1 MPRVNTGASATARPR
16 LDAWLVANGLAA
28 SRERAQALVMAGRVR
43 VDGRPATKPG
53 TALRASARVE
63 LLPGPEHVGRGAVK
77 LEGALGEFAL
87 DVRGRVAVDV
97 GASTGGF
104 TETLLRHGA
113 ARVFAVDVGRGQL
126 HESLRSDPRVVPRE
140 RVNARALS
148 THDVPEPCGLATLDV
163 SFISATRILPALRA
177 VLAPGADVLVLVKP
191 QFEVGRAQVG
201 RGGLVK
207 DPALHVQA
215 MRHVAECAVRACGFA
230 LLGCCASPIAGSE
243 GNREFFLHLRLD
255 ADGLPEGAWS
265 EAFERALADGEA
277 GKAAPPPSVTSAP
290 EPSRGAPVEPAVTVP
305 EARWPGARAVGI
317 LARADL
323 VEASGLLRELTS
335 FLRARGLRVCLEERT
350 ARLAD
355 GGLAPG
361 SEAVPDRELAA
372 QVDMVIVLGGDGT
385 LLAAS
390 RLLEPAV
397 PVLAVNFGS
406 LGFLTE
412 VALNELFP
420 TLERAL
426 AGECRLEERRLLR
439 AQVARAGRAPA
450 CDDVLN
456 DVVVTN
462 AASSRLLDLDV
473 AVDGRFVSSF
483 RADGLIVSS
492 PTGSTAYNLS
502 AGGPILHPLL
512 PALVVTPICP
522 HMLSHRPLVVLDHS
536 TVEVRVRPARDLD
549 AHVAFDGQR
558 GLDLAPGET
567 LTVTRSPR
575 VLRLIKTPARDYFE
589 VLRTKLKW
597 GEATARRP

>member
-1 MPRVNTGASATARPR
+1 
-16 LDAWLVANGLAA
+16 
-28 SRERAQALVMAGRVR
+28 MAGRVR

-63 LLPGPEHVGRGAVK
+63 LLPGPEHVGRGALK
-77 LEGALGEFAL
+77 LEGALAAFAL
-87 DVRGRVAVDV
+87 DACGRVAVDV

-104 TETLLRHGA
+104 TETLLRRGA

-148 THDVPEPCGLATLDV
+148 THDVPEPCGLATVDV

-177 VLAPGADVLVLVKP
+177 VLAPEADVLVLVKP

-207 DPALHVQA
+207 APALHLQA
-215 MRHVAECAVRACGFA
+215 LRSVAECAVRACGYA
-230 LLGCCASPIAGSE
+230 LMGCCASPITGSE
-243 GNREFFLHLRLD
+243 GNREFFLHLRLG
-255 ADGLPEGAWS
+255 AGGLPEGAWS
-265 EAFERALADGEA
+265 DAFERALADGETSQD
-277 GKAAPPPSVTSAP
+277 APT
-290 EPSRGAPVEPAVTVP
+290 SRGAQVEPARP
-305 EARWPGARAVGI
+305 DPAALWSGARAVGI

-323 VEASGLLRELTS
+323 VEASALLRELTS

-426 AGECRLEERRLLR
+426 AGDCRLEERRLLR

-473 AVDGRFVSSF
+473 AIDGRFVSSF

-536 TVEVRVRPARDLD
+536 TIEVRVRPARDLD